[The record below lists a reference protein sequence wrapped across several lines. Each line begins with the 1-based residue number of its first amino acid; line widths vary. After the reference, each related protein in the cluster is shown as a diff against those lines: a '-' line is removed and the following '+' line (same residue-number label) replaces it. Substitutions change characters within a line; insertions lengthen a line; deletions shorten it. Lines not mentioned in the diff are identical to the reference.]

1 MKTKLKPRR
10 LWANVYP
17 DGSVDAFVKKQ
28 DAKKNANLQSYAA
41 IAAPV
46 AVIPLDDVDG
56 LVAAACNAHSAIESD
71 NKQFL
76 KPVTHGD
83 CMRAA
88 LAAIGVLP
96 KRKKGGRK

>member
-1 MKTKLKPRR
+1 MKPKTPKLKPRR

-56 LVAAACNAHSAIESD
+56 LLQKAGDAFAKSHDGSLHSDDIRAVFVAVG
-71 NKQFL
+71 L
-76 KPVTHGD
+76 
-83 CMRAA
+83 
-88 LAAIGVLP
+88 LP
-96 KRKKGGRK
+96 KQRKKGGRK